1 MARKIKPVSISSIAA
16 ELGVSPSAVSRAINN
31 RAGVSEETRRRV
43 GVLLEKYRFRPAY
56 PASRLPRVAVV
67 TGSAH
72 LAPYSASVLSG
83 ICRYVCG
90 GTISAA
96 ALVVPES
103 GRGRLL
109 DLVRDQQCSAVILIV
124 PACFAADFP
133 VLSASGLPVMLV
145 DETVVFPGSGYID
158 NDSRTGSLEAARYLI
173 GLGHRRIGY
182 IVSRSATSNH
192 RERFDAYREALAE
205 AGIGFDPALAVSGIE
220 GGGEMEFGFR
230 AMRELLSRGKP
241 FTALMATNDEIAL
254 GAISAAREA
263 GLRIP
268 ADLSV
273 IGFDDNAF
281 SAFIDPP
288 LTTVRHDAEQAGFLA
303 ARAVDE
309 YLQSGKP
316 LPREIRRPG
325 WSSAAPRSA
334 AAGEGVTELAGPGI
348 GGSRIF
354 SYRAAGLPGLF
365 CGQVLLRRPESIR
378 PPPDRPLFRLV
389 PGGFFA
395 ENPFQVAART
405 FGVRS

>member
-31 RAGVSEETRRRV
+31 RAGVSEATRRRV

-145 DETVVFPGSGYID
+145 DETVVFQGSGYID

-192 RERFDAYREALAE
+192 RERFDAYREALYL
-205 AGIGFDPALAVSGIE
+205 IYFE
-220 GGGEMEFGFR
+220 GMSYAQAAQVMGKSVKQITNMVY
-230 AMRELLSRGKP
+230 RGKRNLRGLLEKEG
-241 FTALMATNDEIAL
+241 FT
-254 GAISAAREA
+254 
-263 GLRIP
+263 
-268 ADLSV
+268 
-273 IGFDDNAF
+273 NAQ
-281 SAFIDPP
+281 P
-288 LTTVRHDAEQAGFLA
+288 
-303 ARAVDE
+303 
-309 YLQSGKP
+309 
-316 LPREIRRPG
+316 
-325 WSSAAPRSA
+325 
-334 AAGEGVTELAGPGI
+334 
-348 GGSRIF
+348 
-354 SYRAAGLPGLF
+354 
-365 CGQVLLRRPESIR
+365 
-378 PPPDRPLFRLV
+378 
-389 PGGFFA
+389 
-395 ENPFQVAART
+395 
-405 FGVRS
+405 

>member
-145 DETVVFPGSGYID
+145 DETVVFPD
-158 NDSRTGSLEAARYLI
+158 R
-173 GLGHRRIGY
+173 
-182 IVSRSATSNH
+182 ATSTTIH
-192 RERFDAYREALAE
+192 
-205 AGIGFDPALAVSGIE
+205 
-220 GGGEMEFGFR
+220 
-230 AMRELLSRGKP
+230 
-241 FTALMATNDEIAL
+241 
-254 GAISAAREA
+254 AR
-263 GLRIP
+263 
-268 ADLSV
+268 
-273 IGFDDNAF
+273 
-281 SAFIDPP
+281 
-288 LTTVRHDAEQAGFLA
+288 VR
-303 ARAVDE
+303 
-309 YLQSGKP
+309 
-316 LPREIRRPG
+316 
-325 WSSAAPRSA
+325 
-334 AAGEGVTELAGPGI
+334 
-348 GGSRIF
+348 
-354 SYRAAGLPGLF
+354 
-365 CGQVLLRRPESIR
+365 LRRP
-378 PPPDRPLFRLV
+378 
-389 PGGFFA
+389 A
-395 ENPFQVAART
+395 T
-405 FGVRS
+405 

>member
-316 LPREIRRPG
+316 LPREILPTRLVVRSSCGAPRPG
-325 WSSAAPRSA
+325 R
-334 AAGEGVTELAGPGI
+334 E
-348 GGSRIF
+348 
-354 SYRAAGLPGLF
+354 
-365 CGQVLLRRPESIR
+365 
-378 PPPDRPLFRLV
+378 
-389 PGGFFA
+389 
-395 ENPFQVAART
+395 
-405 FGVRS
+405 